1 MSPELI
7 GVIGVVVMLA
17 LVFLR
22 MWIGLALALIGF
34 LGCVW
39 LVGIDR
45 AFLVVATVPLKY
57 VAVYTFS
64 AVPLFLLMGTVLY
77 HTGIAKDLFYS
88 AYKWVG
94 QLKGGLAM
102 ASALAAAILGV
113 VTDSLVAIVTLG
125 KAAVPEMKKYD
136 YDETMATS
144 SIVAG
149 ASLASLIPPSVGFIL
164 YAMLTENPV
173 GQLFIAAVIP
183 GIVLTILILAVIVI
197 WVSINPRVAP
207 AGPKTSFK
215 EKILSLKFTWATM
228 LLIVLIIAGIYGGV
242 FTPTEA
248 GGVGAFVA
256 FIIAIASR
264 RLTFKNFFDSLKE
277 TAETTAMIV
286 ILLVGAFTFMKF
298 LALSKMTFWLGDII
312 GGLDVS
318 RYIILAIIMLVYLIF
333 GMFTEIVSSIIL
345 TMPIMYPI
353 VVHTL
358 GFDPIW
364 YGVVIIMVI
373 ELGFMTPPIGMNVF
387 VLSGVTGVPAGTIF
401 RGVWQFVVAIA
412 VWIVILT
419 IFPQIATYLP
429 STM

>member
-1 MSPELI
+1 MSPEII
-7 GVIGVVVMLA
+7 GVIGLVVMLV
-17 LVFLR
+17 LVFFR
-22 MWIGLALALIGF
+22 MWIGLAMA
-34 LGCVW
+34 
-39 LVGIDR
+39 LVGFVGCIYLTGIER
-45 AFLVVATVPLKY
+45 AFLVVAMVPLRY

-77 HTGIAKDLFYS
+77 ETGIATDLFYS

-94 QLKGGLAM
+94 QLRGGLAM

-113 VTDSLVAIVTLG
+113 VTDSLVAVVTLG
-125 KAAVPEMKKYD
+125 KAAVPEMRKYNYND
-136 YDETMATS
+136 TMATS

-149 ASLASLIPPSVGFIL
+149 ATLASLIPPSVGFIL
-164 YAMLTENPV
+164 YAMLTEQSV
-173 GQLFIAAVIP
+173 GKLFIAAIIP
-183 GIVLTILILAVIVI
+183 GIVLTILILAVIFI

-215 EKILSLKFTWATM
+215 EKIVSLKYTWATM
-228 LLIVLIIAGIYGGV
+228 LLVVLIIVGIYAGV

-248 GGVGAFVA
+248 GGVGAFAAIV
-256 FIIAIASR
+256 IAAISR
-264 RLTFKNFFDSLKE
+264 RLTIKNLLSSLKE
-277 TAETTAMIV
+277 TAQTTAMIV

-298 LALSKMTFWLGDII
+298 LALSKMTFWLGDVI

-318 RYIILAIIMLVYLIF
+318 RYLILTIIMFVYLIF

-353 VVHTL
+353 IVSL

-364 YGVVIIMVI
+364 YGVVIITVI
-373 ELGFMTPPIGMNVF
+373 EVGFITPPIGMNVF
-387 VLSGVTGVPAGTIF
+387 VLSGVTGIPVGTIF
-401 RGVWQFVVAIA
+401 RGVWQFVVAMA
-412 VWIVILT
+412 VWIVIMT